1 MDPLSNE
8 VNGQKKGALG
18 NTILLLLLLMDS
30 GAARCAFEGITS
42 VIIQASRSVGP
53 WASTFV

>member
-18 NTILLLLLLMDS
+18 NNILLLLLMDS
-30 GAARCAFEGITS
+30 DAARCAFEGITS
-42 VIIQASRSVGP
+42 VIIQASR
-53 WASTFV
+53 